1 MKNKIQT
8 YLTKK
13 YFFIFLRIFCEEKI
27 LSQSYV
33 AETKISPP
41 RVNRSLS
48 TVINS
53 EIAEALV
60 TNRPVDK

>member
-33 AETKISPP
+33 AETNISPP
-41 RVNRSLS
+41 RVNCSLS
-48 TVINS
+48 TVVNS